1 MTRPILLA
9 APALILLSSIAR
21 AQSTDSLRLDA
32 LQSAAVRAD
41 PRQAQRELLASQS
54 ALRLESL
61 RSERLPILSVDA
73 FGQYQSDVAQIPITL
88 PNGQRPPSPPH
99 DTYDARLSAEQQIF
113 DPTLASR
120 RALERAQLAESQ
132 ARVNNTVYS
141 LRQNVNDAY
150 FAALSAQLHIGEVQT
165 SVTDLEAQL
174 DVTSARERERSALP
188 SEANALR
195 AEILRRRQMIAELEA
210 TRRAS
215 LVILSDLTG
224 QHLDPTVALATPD
237 AAVTPPLSFDS
248 LVRRRPEY
256 QTFARSR
263 DVIEAQRGARR
274 AQDLPRVSAFA
285 RTGYGKPGL
294 NPLANTFDSY
304 WLGGIQLRWS
314 PWTWGSADRDREAL
328 ELQGRII
335 STEEAAFTNALRR
348 QVAHDVA
355 DAERL
360 RASLSS
366 DDAIIA
372 LRESILTEARVRF
385 SEHVITSAEYVDK
398 QTDVLAAR
406 IAKASH
412 RVELASTVARYLTTI
427 GAEVR

>member
-9 APALILLSSIAR
+9 APALMLFSSMAE
-21 AQSTDSLRLDA
+21 AQTPDSLRLES
-32 LQSAAVRAD
+32 LQSVAVRTD
-41 PRQAQRELLASQS
+41 PRQAQRELLANQS

-73 FGQYQSDVAQIPITL
+73 FGQYQSDVAQIPIVL

-99 DTYDARLSAEQQIF
+99 DTYDARLSAEQRIF
-113 DPTLASR
+113 DPTLTAR

-132 ARVNNTVYS
+132 ARVSNALYS

-150 FAALSAQLHIGEVQT
+150 FAALSAQLRKAEIQT
-165 SVTDLEAQL
+165 SITDLEAQL
-174 DVTSARERERSALP
+174 DIISARERERAALP
-188 SEANALR
+188 SEGNALR
-195 AEILRRRQMIAELEA
+195 AEILRRKQTIAELEA
-210 TRRAS
+210 TRGAS

-224 QHLDPTVALATPD
+224 RHLDTTVALAIPEVP
-237 AAVTPPLSFDS
+237 VTSAMSFDS

-256 QTFARSR
+256 ETFARSR
-263 DVIEAQRGARR
+263 AVVEAQRSTRR
-274 AQDLPRVSAFA
+274 AQDRPRVSAFA

-294 NPLANTFDSY
+294 NPLANTFDAY

-314 PWTWGSADRDREAL
+314 PWTWGSTDRDREAL

-355 DAERL
+355 DADRL
-360 RASLSS
+360 RTSLAG

-372 LRESILTEARVRF
+372 LRENILAETRVRF
-385 SEHVITSAEYVDK
+385 AEHVITSAEYVDK

-406 IAKASH
+406 IAKANH
-412 RVELASTVARYLTTI
+412 RVELAATVARYLTTI

>member
-9 APALILLSSIAR
+9 APALILFSSTAR

-41 PRQAQRELLASQS
+41 PRLAQRELLANQS
-54 ALRLESL
+54 ALRLETL

-73 FGQYQSDVAQIPITL
+73 FGQYQSDVARIPITL
-88 PNGQRPPSPPH
+88 PNGQKPPSPPH
-99 DTYDARLSAEQQIF
+99 DTYDARLNAEQRIF
-113 DPTLASR
+113 DPTLAPR

-132 ARVNNTVYS
+132 ARVNNSLYS

-150 FAALSAQLHIGEVQT
+150 FAALGAQFHVAEIQT
-165 SVTDLEAQL
+165 SISDLEAQL
-174 DVTSARERERSALP
+174 DVATARTRERTALP
-188 SEANALR
+188 SEANSLR

-215 LVILSDLTG
+215 LAILSDLTG
-224 QHLDPTVALATPD
+224 GRLDTAVVLAIPD
-237 AAVTPPLSFDS
+237 ASLTEMSFDS
-248 LVRRRPEY
+248 LVARRPELEA
-256 QTFARSR
+256 FARSR
-263 DVIEAQRGARR
+263 DVVEAQRAARR
-274 AQDLPRVSAFA
+274 SQDLPRVSAYA

-294 NPLANTFDSY
+294 NPLANSFDSY
-304 WLGGIQLRWS
+304 WLGGIQLRWT
-314 PWTWGSADRDREAL
+314 PWTWGSSQRDREAL
-328 ELQGRII
+328 DLQSKII
-335 STEEAAFTNALRR
+335 STEEAAFTASLRR
-348 QVAHDVA
+348 QGAHDIA
-355 DAERL
+355 DADRL
-360 RASLSS
+360 RASLAS

-372 LRESILTEARVRF
+372 LREDILAETRVRF
-385 SEHVITSAEYVDK
+385 GEHVVTSAEYVDK

-412 RVELASTVARYLTTI
+412 RVELAATVARYLTTI

>member
-41 PRQAQRELLASQS
+41 PRQAQRDLLANQT
-54 ALRLESL
+54 ALRLETL

-73 FGQYQSDVAQIPITL
+73 FGQYQSDVAKIPITL
-88 PNGQRPPSPPH
+88 PSGQSPPSPPH
-99 DTYDARLSAEQQIF
+99 DTYDARLNAEQRIV
-113 DPTLASR
+113 DPTLGPR
-120 RALERAQLAESQ
+120 RSLERAQLAESQ
-132 ARVNNTVYS
+132 SRVNNSLYS

-150 FAALSAQLHIGEVQT
+150 FAALGAQLHIAEVKT
-165 SVTDLEAQL
+165 SITDLEAQL
-174 DVTSARERERSALP
+174 EVTSARLRERTALP

-195 AEILRRRQMIAELEA
+195 AEILRRKQMVAENES

-224 QHLDPTVALATPD
+224 VRLDTAVALAVPD
-237 AAVTPPLSFDS
+237 PSAPAISVDS
-248 LVRRRPEY
+248 LATRRPEFE
-256 QTFARSR
+256 TFARSR
-263 DVIEAQRGARR
+263 DVIEAERAARR
-274 AQDLPRVSAFA
+274 SQDLPRVSAYA

-294 NPLANTFDSY
+294 NPLANSFDSY
-304 WLGGIQLRWS
+304 WLGGIQLRWT
-314 PWTWGSADRDREAL
+314 PWTWGSSRRDREAL
-328 ELQGRII
+328 DLQSKII
-335 STEEAAFTNALRR
+335 STEEAAFTASLRR

-355 DAERL
+355 DADRL
-360 RASLSS
+360 RASLAS

-372 LRESILTEARVRF
+372 LREDILAETRVRF
-385 SEHVITSAEYVDK
+385 AEHVVTSADYVDK
-398 QTDVLAAR
+398 QTDVLVAR
-406 IAKASH
+406 IAKANH
-412 RVELASTVARYLTTI
+412 RVELAATVMRYLTTI

>member
-9 APALILLSSIAR
+9 APALMLFSCIAG
-21 AQSTDSLRLDA
+21 AQTPDSLRLES
-32 LQSAAVRAD
+32 LQSVAVRGD

-73 FGQYQSDVAQIPITL
+73 FGQYQSDVAQIPIIL
-88 PNGQRPPSPPH
+88 PSGQRPPSPPH
-99 DTYDARLSAEQQIF
+99 DTYDARLSAEQRIF
-113 DPTLASR
+113 DPTLGTR

-132 ARVNNTVYS
+132 ARVNNALYS

-150 FAALSAQLHIGEVQT
+150 FAALSAQLRKAEIQT
-165 SVTDLEAQL
+165 SITDLEAQL
-174 DVTSARERERSALP
+174 DATSARERERAALP

-195 AEILRRRQMIAELEA
+195 AEILRRRQLIAELQA

-224 QHLDPTVALATPD
+224 RHLDTTVALAVPEVPATP
-237 AAVTPPLSFDS
+237 AMSFDS

-256 QTFARSR
+256 ETFARSR
-263 DVIEAQRGARR
+263 AVVEAQRATRR
-274 AQDLPRVSAFA
+274 AQDRPRVSAFA

-294 NPLANTFDSY
+294 NPLANTFDAY

-314 PWTWGSADRDREAL
+314 PWTWGSTDRDREAL

-335 STEEAAFTNALRR
+335 STEESAFTNALRR

-355 DAERL
+355 DADRL
-360 RASLSS
+360 RASLAS

-372 LRESILTEARVRF
+372 LRENILAETRVRF
-385 SEHVITSAEYVDK
+385 REHVITSAEYVDK

-412 RVELASTVARYLTTI
+412 RVELAATVARYLTTI

>member
-41 PRQAQRELLASQS
+41 PRQAQRDLLANQT
-54 ALRLESL
+54 ALRLETL

-73 FGQYQSDVAQIPITL
+73 FGQYQSDVAKIPITL
-88 PNGQRPPSPPH
+88 PSGQSPPSPPH
-99 DTYDARLSAEQQIF
+99 DTYDARLNAEQRIV
-113 DPTLASR
+113 DPTLGPR

-132 ARVNNTVYS
+132 SRVNNSLYS

-150 FAALSAQLHIGEVQT
+150 FAALGAQLHIAEVKT
-165 SVTDLEAQL
+165 SITDLEAQL
-174 DVTSARERERSALP
+174 EVTSARLRERTALP

-195 AEILRRRQMIAELEA
+195 AEILRRKQMVAENES

-224 QHLDPTVALATPD
+224 VRLDTAVALAVPD
-237 AAVTPPLSFDS
+237 PSAPAISVDS
-248 LVRRRPEY
+248 LATRRPEFE
-256 QTFARSR
+256 TFARSR
-263 DVIEAQRGARR
+263 DVIEAERAARR
-274 AQDLPRVSAFA
+274 SQDLPRVSAYA

-294 NPLANTFDSY
+294 NPLANSFDSY
-304 WLGGIQLRWS
+304 WLGGIQLRWT
-314 PWTWGSADRDREAL
+314 PWTWGSSRRDREAL
-328 ELQGRII
+328 DLQSKII
-335 STEEAAFTNALRR
+335 STEEAAFTASLRR

-355 DAERL
+355 DADRL
-360 RASLSS
+360 RASLAG

-372 LRESILTEARVRF
+372 LREDILAETRVRF
-385 SEHVITSAEYVDK
+385 AEHVVTSADYVDK
-398 QTDVLAAR
+398 QTDVLVAR
-406 IAKASH
+406 IAKANH
-412 RVELASTVARYLTTI
+412 RVELAATVMRYLTTI

>member
-9 APALILLSSIAR
+9 TPALALFASIAH
-21 AQSTDSLRLDA
+21 AQSPDSLRLGA
-32 LQSAAVRAD
+32 LQSAAIRAD
-41 PRQAQRELLASQS
+41 PRQAQHDLLATQS
-54 ALRLESL
+54 ALRLETL
-61 RSERLPILSVDA
+61 RSEQLPILSVDA
-73 FGQYQSDVAQIPITL
+73 FGQYQSDVAKIPITL

-99 DTYDARLSAEQQIF
+99 DTYDARLNAEQRIL
-113 DPTLASR
+113 DPTLGPR

-132 ARVNNTVYS
+132 ARVNNSLYS

-150 FAALSAQLHIGEVQT
+150 FAALGAQLHIAEVQT
-165 SVTDLEAQL
+165 SITDLEAQL
-174 DVTSARERERSALP
+174 EVTSSRVRERTALP

-195 AEILRRRQMIAELEA
+195 AEILRRKQAVAELEA

-224 QHLDPTVALATPD
+224 VRLDTAVALAVPD
-237 AAVTPPLSFDS
+237 APGQMAFDS
-248 LVRRRPEY
+248 LASRRPEFE
-256 QTFARSR
+256 TFRRSR
-263 DVIEAQRGARR
+263 DVIEAQRASRR
-274 AQDLPRVSAFA
+274 SQDLPRVSAYA

-294 NPLANTFDSY
+294 NPLANSFDSY
-304 WLGGIQLRWS
+304 WLGGIQLRWT
-314 PWTWGSADRDREAL
+314 PWTWGSSRRDREAL
-328 ELQGRII
+328 DLQSKII
-335 STEEAAFTNALRR
+335 STEEAAFTASLRR

-360 RASLSS
+360 RTSLAG

-372 LRESILTEARVRF
+372 LREDILAETRVRF
-385 SEHVITSAEYVDK
+385 AEHVVTSAEYVDK

-412 RVELASTVARYLTTI
+412 RVELAATVAQYLTTI

>member
-41 PRQAQRELLASQS
+41 PRQAQRDLLANQTL
-54 ALRLESL
+54 LRLETL
-61 RSERLPILSVDA
+61 RSERFPILSVDA
-73 FGQYQSDVAQIPITL
+73 FGQYQSDVARIPITL
-88 PNGQRPPSPPH
+88 PNGQKPPSPPH
-99 DTYDARLSAEQQIF
+99 DTYDARLNAEQRVF
-113 DPTLASR
+113 DPTLGPR

-132 ARVNNTVYS
+132 SKVNNSLYS
-141 LRQNVNDAY
+141 LRQNVNEAY
-150 FAALSAQLHIGEVQT
+150 FAALSAQLHIAEVQT
-165 SVTDLEAQL
+165 SITDLEAQL
-174 DVTSARERERSALP
+174 EVTSARLRERTALP

-195 AEILRRRQMIAELEA
+195 AEILRRKQMVAELEA

-224 QHLDPTVALATPD
+224 SRLDT
-237 AAVTPPLSFDS
+237 AVTLAVPDTPGLAMSFDS
-248 LVRRRPEY
+248 LASRRPEFE
-256 QTFARSR
+256 TFARSR
-263 DVIEAQRGARR
+263 DVIEAQRAARR
-274 AQDLPRVSAFA
+274 SQDLPRVSAYA

-294 NPLANTFDSY
+294 NPLANSFDSY
-304 WLGGIQLRWS
+304 WLGGIQLRWT
-314 PWTWGSADRDREAL
+314 PWTWGSSRRDRDAL
-328 ELQGRII
+328 ELQSKII
-335 STEEAAFTNALRR
+335 STEEAAFTASLRR

-355 DAERL
+355 DADRL
-360 RASLSS
+360 RASLAS

-372 LRESILTEARVRF
+372 LREDILAETRVRF
-385 SEHVITSAEYVDK
+385 AEHVVTSAEYVDK

-406 IAKASH
+406 IGKANH
-412 RVELASTVARYLTTI
+412 RVELAATVARYLTTI